1 MDKKAA
7 ANKKGGAGS
16 SVERKPRSASKADA
30 RSGSKRKESKSV
42 GKEEGKRRSTSR
54 ASVGKRSASRGSAVK
69 GKKGAAA
76 AAVPGKK
83 DKGGKASA
91 QSKKVDAKK
100 EDAKKEESK
109 SIDSSIKLIIG
120 KSAKK
125 GKKAAEEEDDGKL
138 KPSRPNSAYIFFST
152 EIIPKLKKD
161 EGIAHKDAMSKAG
174 ALWNELTEEK
184 KAPYNKLHDDDVK
197 RYEEVLLNRH

>member
-1 MDKKAA
+1 M
-7 ANKKGGAGS
+7 
-16 SVERKPRSASKADA
+16 PRRRTA
-30 RSGSKRKESKSV
+30 R
-42 GKEEGKRRSTSR
+42 RRR
-54 ASVGKRSASRGSAVK
+54 V
-69 GKKGAAA
+69 
-76 AAVPGKK
+76 
-83 DKGGKASA
+83 
-91 QSKKVDAKK
+91 
-100 EDAKKEESK
+100 
-109 SIDSSIKLIIG
+109 SSILPVRYNQSIG

-184 KAPYNKLHDDDVK
+184 KAPYNKMHDEDVK
-197 RYEEVLLNRH
+197 R